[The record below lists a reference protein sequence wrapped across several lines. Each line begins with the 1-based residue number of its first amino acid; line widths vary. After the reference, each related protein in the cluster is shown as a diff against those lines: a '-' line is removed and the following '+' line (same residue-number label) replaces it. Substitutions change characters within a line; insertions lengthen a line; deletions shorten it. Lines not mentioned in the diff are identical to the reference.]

1 MKKLLTIL
9 TVGLLSVSLV
19 ACKSGKSDT
28 TSTENK
34 TTVSTANP
42 NFSLTEVSLPQP
54 SDLAT
59 LDYVGSEIAADN
71 EILVNFVDG
80 LYEQDVYGNYL
91 PALAESYTTN
101 EDKSVWTFKIKP
113 GIKWY
118 TANGEEYAEVTAHD
132 FVTAAQYAAKFKV
145 SSSWLFEEFIQNFAK
160 YAAGEASESEF
171 GVKALD
177 DYTLEYTLVGPKP
190 YFLSFTQY
198 SVTYPINRE
207 FLLSRSGCSFEEPS
221 LESCT
226 FGSLELDSILY
237 NGPYVLTANDSKSK
251 IELTK
256 NQNYWD
262 KDKVHLDKITFLYDD
277 GKDNKS
283 VLKGFENGV
292 YAQFA
297 LSPSWPDYADYLK
310 KFEEYVNAT
319 PPNVSSFGINL
330 TYNRHAFN
338 NTSKNEAERENT
350 AKALLNKDFRLAI
363 QHSMDRVAYLSQSA
377 PQEVAIQTLRNLNTF
392 PEIVVNSKGETY
404 GKLVEK
410 AYQKLTGKEISL
422 ADGQDPFL
430 NKDLALEHINKAKAA
445 GINFPVTLDHVF
457 INEGSEV
464 YTNRARSIK
473 ESIEKNTDGQ
483 ILVNII
489 GLPKDEV
496 YRIAYRSHDP
506 AEQDFDFNT
515 FSGWGPDYSD
525 PKTFADIYR
534 SDINSAYLSKLGLY
548 PEGENAQSDTVIKT
562 IGLDKYTALVKE
574 ADKEVND
581 LDRRYELYAEAEA
594 FFLSEGLYIPTSQ
607 NTRGYVVSKFVP
619 FQAARQNRS
628 LVGNSS
634 YKFKNVKV
642 QAEIVTKAEY
652 EAAKAE
658 WESKLAK

>member
-19 ACKSGKSDT
+19 ACKSGESDT
-28 TSTENK
+28 ASTDNK

-42 NFSLTEVSLPQP
+42 NFSLTEISLPQP
-54 SDLAT
+54 NDLAT

-145 SSSWLFEEFIQNFAK
+145 SSSWLFEEFIKNFAK

-292 YAQFA
+292 YAQFS
-297 LSPSWPDYADYLK
+297 LSPNWPDYADYLK

-319 PPNVSSFGINL
+319 PTNVSSFGINL
-330 TYNRHAFN
+330 VYNRQAFN

-363 QHSMDRVAYLSQSA
+363 QHSVDRVAYLSQSA
-377 PQEVAIQTLRNLNTF
+377 PLEVATQTLRNLNNF

-410 AYQKLTGKEISL
+410 AYQKL
-422 ADGQDPFL
+422 
-430 NKDLALEHINKAKAA
+430 
-445 GINFPVTLDHVF
+445 
-457 INEGSEV
+457 
-464 YTNRARSIK
+464 IK
-473 ESIEKNTDGQ
+473 I
-483 ILVNII
+483 
-489 GLPKDEV
+489 
-496 YRIAYRSHDP
+496 
-506 AEQDFDFNT
+506 
-515 FSGWGPDYSD
+515 
-525 PKTFADIYR
+525 
-534 SDINSAYLSKLGLY
+534 
-548 PEGENAQSDTVIKT
+548 
-562 IGLDKYTALVKE
+562 
-574 ADKEVND
+574 
-581 LDRRYELYAEAEA
+581 
-594 FFLSEGLYIPTSQ
+594 
-607 NTRGYVVSKFVP
+607 
-619 FQAARQNRS
+619 
-628 LVGNSS
+628 
-634 YKFKNVKV
+634 
-642 QAEIVTKAEY
+642 
-652 EAAKAE
+652 
-658 WESKLAK
+658 